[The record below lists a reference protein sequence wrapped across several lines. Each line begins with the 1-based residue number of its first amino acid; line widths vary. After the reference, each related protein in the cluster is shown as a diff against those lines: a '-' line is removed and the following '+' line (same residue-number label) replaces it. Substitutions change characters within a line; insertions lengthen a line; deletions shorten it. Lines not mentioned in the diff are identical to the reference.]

1 MGQVAPLSREGRW
14 SRCSSERLWLHL
26 WHTHT
31 TLSVAGL
38 RARRT
43 IAHKV
48 IVRAVH
54 RGLRGLSRLGRTGH
68 NPQAFQVS
76 APKLSGV

>member
-54 RGLRGLSRLGRTGH
+54 RGDSRVSAAGH

-76 APKLSGV
+76 APKLSGVEY